1 MVIDITNFL
10 EKLKYELFYRKEDT
24 FNLKVKNPDN
34 LSKLKQIKSVI
45 IDKNQTITDNQLTIS
60 GLVISNEFFEINDH
74 EILAIRDILSQMKNE
89 KPPRRIESL
98 REIPDEE
105 NDATSRLDYNMTIKS
120 NLFTDESNRV
130 LMTDLMKPDIFKI
143 PNFDLVQEKEHHI
156 REKDQQMS
164 EPKHFQ
170 KIAQIN
176 KPLYSERRIIN
187 SGHPADRINSLKA
200 SVYVDPSAFMSEEN
214 VNVIGR
220 NINPSIFRPK
230 MFKQICEENFYEIN
244 DLLITLILCHFTRT
258 KIDVKNN
265 NYTHES
271 IHEEIGSILSFC
283 EKFGYSFKGSYKV
296 TENKIPVYEI
306 NTCSQPEYYPII
318 GFNEMTK
325 NRTRFSI
332 IVGRPLEKNFELLP
346 NQGTTLYVHGDD
358 ADQMIHILNLSSKE
372 KETLRAKIENLRET
386 GNMTI
391 IYAKKELSSDQ
402 TKKFIKRKKII
413 KTSLTIKEEEMES
426 LYNSIEE
433 KLDLICVVCLKEKMR
448 PHVLETIHS
457 FHEAQLKVYFVSAD
471 NECSTLACAFQ
482 AGILTK
488 NVDIYKIQVN
498 NQNAA
503 LISLKWILEKVRKQ
517 QSSFKKTNLDE
528 CSPSKLSESTF
539 RMETFGKKVG
549 FEEGS
554 QKRGVFGSKTDN
566 TIEEQKELCI
576 LIDGESFE
584 IIYKNKYL
592 RNHFLFL
599 LLFCGNVS
607 FNFSALEK
615 KRLAKLIK
623 RLDSSTNHYVL
634 GIGDGYDDIQ
644 MLQKCDLSIE
654 IKSSEGET
662 VTFMGDFIVDDFK
675 KISDLVFFRGN
686 ELFIKNEEIMLY
698 LFYVFWTLLMN
709 LFYFSWFSDFTGMD
723 LMTPANFDVL
733 TVIMSIQ
740 IIIVYFLF
748 EGKTT
753 VFLTNFLPTL
763 YRNDMRKKRLEFKR
777 LYLKTL
783 TPALVDSTIIFFFCY
798 FSPGLAD
805 GNLQSLPQ
813 INMILNLSYYFVFC
827 IRVNF

>member
-156 REKDQQMS
+156 R
-164 EPKHFQ
+164 
-170 KIAQIN
+170 
-176 KPLYSERRIIN
+176 LYSERRIIN

-457 FHEAQLKVYFVSAD
+457 FHEAQMKVYFVSAD
-471 NECSTLACAFQ
+471 NECSTLASAFQ
-482 AGILTK
+482 AGIIKK

-503 LISLKWILEKVRKQ
+503 LLSLKLILEKIKKK
-517 QSSFKKTNLDE
+517 QSSVNINGEFSPLNMFENTRRFDFSVKNTGFDE
-528 CSPSKLSESTF
+528 ASP
-539 RMETFGKKVG
+539 R
-549 FEEGS
+549 
-554 QKRGVFGSKTDN
+554 RGVFGMKTDDN
-566 TIEEQKELCI
+566 SREEQKELCI

-753 VFLTNFLPTL
+753 VFLTNFFPSL
-763 YRNDMRKKRLEFKR
+763 YKNDMREGVG
-777 LYLKTL
+777 TL
-783 TPALVDSTIIFFFCY
+783 H
-798 FSPGLAD
+798 
-805 GNLQSLPQ
+805 
-813 INMILNLSYYFVFC
+813 
-827 IRVNF
+827 